1 MLLAVGGGWQAASR
15 AHWWPVRLVRR
26 WIDRVV
32 RPLVASRSW
41 ARRTGVIAL
50 NNITICAAL
59 TAAGS
64 LGRLAWLAVAGVGFS
79 LGIGLRLLLAEPS
92 LVEENAVSLPGGSR
106 LVAGLGLA
114 LNLLEPP
121 AILLA
126 GGLALAQKALWPF
139 LSATRAWCVFAWVVP
154 ALLILAAAG
163 ESLWMGMLRPV
174 PSAAEPTPADS
185 MPGPQGHQS
194 ASSPIDH
201 DAPSWHD
208 IP

>member
-1 MLLAVGGGWQAASR
+1 M
-15 AHWWPVRLVRR
+15 PVRLVRR

-41 ARRTGVIAL
+41 ARRTGVIVL

-64 LGRLAWLAVAGVGFS
+64 LGPLAWLAVAGVGFS

-92 LVEENAVSLPGGSR
+92 FVEENAVSPPGGSR

-154 ALLILAAAG
+154 PLLILAAAG
-163 ESLWMGMLRPV
+163 ESLWMGILRPA
-174 PSAAEPTPADS
+174 PRPPASPAAESSSEPQS
-185 MPGPQGHQS
+185 HKPGP
-194 ASSPIDH
+194 APIDR
-201 DAPSWHD
+201 DPPTWHD
-208 IP
+208 TL